1 MDTAFWLARNRGRA
15 QWYCAVTMHGEIQ
28 LTVAQRDG
36 ISMLADVFV
45 TPPFKV
51 LTLPS
56 PTGTATM
63 TRWQGALKLMQM
75 SASPGLLAGDR
86 VEIRVS
92 LAQGAA
98 LDWQT
103 QSFARVLSMDAGH
116 AEQNLVIDM
125 ATGSRLC
132 YVPHPLVLHAGAQLR
147 QCTCVDLSDAC
158 ALILGEVIASG
169 RRLNDEHFAFAAL
182 SSRVQ
187 VYHRQQPILL
197 DNIQWKP
204 EQYAL
209 NVLGQMEGFSHQA
222 GLCYVNTNQDF
233 DATPLYMALAEY
245 LDATQKRLGANIL
258 IGVSQPSSPL
268 LMVRGLAYH
277 AEVLQELLQTCAQI
291 MKTNNV

>member
-1 MDTAFWLARNRGRA
+1 M
-15 QWYCAVTMHGEIQ
+15 TMHGEIQ